1 MTRSKS
7 GAASVR
13 QGPRSTYGRPAAC
26 RHLHDAAPDAV
37 RFERISPT
45 VQILPARPGATHGLR
60 AGRIFQR
67 PGHGTLI
74 AAGQQDGD
82 HEIRLGHSRRG
93 PVRAGLGAGGER
105 EPDRCPGRR
114 RRGDPAWHRRDGR
127 HRGGGAGRGPV
138 DARAAVIVI
147 EEAVRRVV
155 ERHAAPCREQVH
167 VSLDGGRV
175 HLSGPVASGEDRR
188 AILAALRALPGV
200 DAIDEQLIV
209 ADFPGSPVA

>member
-1 MTRSKS
+1 
-7 GAASVR
+7 
-13 QGPRSTYGRPAAC
+13 
-26 RHLHDAAPDAV
+26 
-37 RFERISPT
+37 
-45 VQILPARPGATHGLR
+45 
-60 AGRIFQR
+60 
-67 PGHGTLI
+67 
-74 AAGQQDGD
+74 
-82 HEIRLGHSRRG
+82 
-93 PVRAGLGAGGER
+93 
-105 EPDRCPGRR
+105 
-114 RRGDPAWHRRDGR
+114 
-127 HRGGGAGRGPV
+127 V